1 MVVGD
6 LVISAYASQVGHNE
20 STKRDFW
27 EGLEEGIVRS
37 VPICEKLFI
46 GHLNSHVGTSNT
58 CFGGMR
64 EGFGYGGVRGQGGFI
79 KDERREGNG
88 PLLYPIEMWR
98 GLGDIAIVWLP
109 IFKNKGS
116 VQSCTNYRGVK
127 LKNRTM
133 NPWERVIE
141 HHLRMPSVTKNHLVS
156 CLGGRAGF
164 WAGLL
169 KDRHSIVK
177 PEPGPIKE
185 LAIDRGHEFV
195 FFVQMGFQDTLSSSS
210 DEEDIEQSCDGNK
223 VLQRCL
229 NGSFDSLEQEIRKC
243 LNGASD
249 TPKELVDQDVKQPA
263 NRNGRG
269 CLESQTDSEGE
280 PQKCMNEEPGVS
292 LEAICSKVQL
302 APSETGECCM
312 NSQADCPTSPVA
324 NSGQSPQFITNEQSS
339 TPNFKKLKTSSE
351 PDASLEVT
359 NTKVQLAPNENGEC
373 CMNSQADCPTSPV
386 ANSGQSPQ
394 FLTDEQSS
402 PPSFK
407 KLKTSSEHASVKP
420 TGTVSEATMKLREL
434 VNKVKTSSEHV
445 SVKPTGTVSEATMK
459 LQELVNKIR
468 RAQDLLQSVDYAPSS
483 IVLAPWK
490 FQENNPWQKRN

>member
-1 MVVGD
+1 MDLILPFKVGDAVETRSYNVGYRGAWFRCKITDMCIRSGHMECQVEYIDYPDERRKWNRLFKIPPKCRNQKASQNREIMLRPPFPRWCWENDIAELGPQTDVVAVVSSRWKVGD
-6 LVISAYASQVGHNE
+6 LIDWWYTDCFWTGKITELMSDDKVKIICPEIPLGEGGCWVADPKDLRPALDWSLEKGWSAPLSQENGECWH
-20 STKRDFW
+20 TAR
-27 EGLEEGIVRS
+27 LIA
-37 VPICEKLFI
+37 
-46 GHLNSHVGTSNT
+46 
-58 CFGGMR
+58 
-64 EGFGYGGVRGQGGFI
+64 
-79 KDERREGNG
+79 GN
-88 PLLYPIEMWR
+88 
-98 GLGDIAIVWLP
+98 
-109 IFKNKGS
+109 
-116 VQSCTNYRGVK
+116 
-127 LKNRTM
+127 
-133 NPWERVIE
+133 
-141 HHLRMPSVTKNHLVS
+141 
-156 CLGGRAGF
+156 
-164 WAGLL
+164 
-169 KDRHSIVK
+169 
-177 PEPGPIKE
+177 
-185 LAIDRGHEFV
+185 
-195 FFVQMGFQDTLSSSS
+195 QDTLSSSS

-229 NGSFDSLEQEIRKC
+229 NGSFDSLEQEIGKC

-263 NRNGRG
+263 NTNGRC

-302 APSETGECCM
+302 APNETGECCM

-324 NSGQSPQFITNEQSS
+324 NSGQSPQFITN
-339 TPNFKKLKTSSE
+339 
-351 PDASLEVT
+351 
-359 NTKVQLAPNENGEC
+359 
-373 CMNSQADCPTSPV
+373 
-386 ANSGQSPQ
+386 
-394 FLTDEQSS
+394 EQSS

>member
-1 MVVGD
+1 MDLILPFKVGDVVETRSYNVGYRGAWFRCKITDMCIRSGHMECQVEYIDYPDERRKWNRLFKIPPKCRNQKASQNREIMLRPPFPRWCWENDIAELGPQTDVVAVVSSPWKVGD
-6 LVISAYASQVGHNE
+6 LIDWWYTDCFWTGKITELMSDDKVKIICPEIPLGEGGCWVADPKDLRPALDWSLEKGWSAPLSQENGECWH
-20 STKRDFW
+20 TAR
-27 EGLEEGIVRS
+27 LIA
-37 VPICEKLFI
+37 
-46 GHLNSHVGTSNT
+46 
-58 CFGGMR
+58 
-64 EGFGYGGVRGQGGFI
+64 
-79 KDERREGNG
+79 GN
-88 PLLYPIEMWR
+88 
-98 GLGDIAIVWLP
+98 
-109 IFKNKGS
+109 
-116 VQSCTNYRGVK
+116 
-127 LKNRTM
+127 
-133 NPWERVIE
+133 
-141 HHLRMPSVTKNHLVS
+141 
-156 CLGGRAGF
+156 
-164 WAGLL
+164 
-169 KDRHSIVK
+169 
-177 PEPGPIKE
+177 
-185 LAIDRGHEFV
+185 
-195 FFVQMGFQDTLSSSS
+195 QDTLSSSS

-263 NRNGRG
+263 NRNGRC